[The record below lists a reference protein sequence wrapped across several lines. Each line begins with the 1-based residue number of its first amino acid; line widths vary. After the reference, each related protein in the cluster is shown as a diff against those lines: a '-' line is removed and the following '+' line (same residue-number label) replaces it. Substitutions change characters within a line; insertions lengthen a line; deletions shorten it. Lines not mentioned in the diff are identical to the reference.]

1 MKESISKE
9 TYPQPCYNYICVI
22 RVYNQGELEKEEFI
36 LEEGVEKRKTMGE
49 NPRLYDRIS
58 AYVCKVENESSAI
71 YILFMN
77 TYICNYSI
85 KIYMRKQNTNSGQ
98 RLFMGII
105 DGWLD
110 GWLKDGQIIQMDY
123 LKIHM

>member
-1 MKESISKE
+1 M
-9 TYPQPCYNYICVI
+9 YNH
-22 RVYNQGELEKEEFI
+22 GELEKEEFI

-85 KIYMRKQNTNSGQ
+85 KIYMRKQNTNSG
-98 RLFMGII
+98 
-105 DGWLD
+105 
-110 GWLKDGQIIQMDY
+110 
-123 LKIHM
+123 